1 MDSGSTAAGVAG
13 EEAWGSGWS
22 TGVVVIGN
30 KRGEERKPAEALP
43 LRRLALPPSTAT
55 AMAPT
60 ALLSVSDKEGL
71 VALAEGLLAHG
82 YRILSSGGTAAALAA
97 AGLAVTKVAEHT
109 GAPEILGGR
118 VKTLHPRIHGGILA
132 KRSDPAHQADL
143 AAQAIDPI
151 DVVVVNL
158 YPFQRTVA
166 DPQVSWETAVEN
178 IDIGGPAMVRAAAK
192 NHADV
197 AVLTD
202 PAQYG
207 GFLEALAAGGA
218 DEALRRRLAL
228 AAFAH
233 TAAYDAAIAT
243 WLAGRLGAEEASPAD
258 GPGSEALPPL
268 LITLPAR
275 QSLRYGENPHQK
287 ALWYGSAAAG
297 WGAARQ
303 LQGKE
308 LSYNNLL
315 DLEAA
320 LATVREF
327 GYGDPA
333 GAGSAPGGVVDPEI
347 DLPAAVV
354 VKHTNPCGVATGTGG
369 AEALLRA
376 LDADRVSAFGGI
388 VALNRAVDA
397 AAAEHLA
404 GLFLECVVAPAFEP
418 AARERLATKGNLRLL
433 ELDPAAIA
441 AAGGQQLRSLLG
453 GVLAQDLDNQSI
465 DPAAWQV
472 VSQRQPSEAEWADL
486 RFAWRVVRHVRSN
499 AIAVAAAGQ
508 SLGIGA
514 GQMNR
519 VGSAQIA
526 LAAAGERA
534 RGAVLAS
541 DGFFPFDDTVRLAAS
556 HGITAVI
563 QPGGSVRDGD
573 SIQACNELGL
583 AMVTTGRR
591 HFLH

>member
-1 MDSGSTAAGVAG
+1 
-13 EEAWGSGWS
+13 
-22 TGVVVIGN
+22 
-30 KRGEERKPAEALP
+30 
-43 LRRLALPPSTAT
+43 
-55 AMAPT
+55 MAPT

-71 VALAEGLLAHG
+71 VPLAEGLLAYG

-207 GFLEALAAGGA
+207 GFLEALAAGGV

-228 AAFAH
+228 AAFSH
-233 TAAYDAAIAT
+233 TAAYDAAIAA
-243 WLAGRLGAEEASPAD
+243 WLAGRLGVGAEEASPVD
-258 GPGSEALPPL
+258 GAGAEAQVIPPL
-268 LITLPAR
+268 QLTLPTR

-287 ALWYGSAAAG
+287 ALWYGSAEAG
-297 WGAARQ
+297 LGSARQ

-315 DLEAA
+315 DLDAA

-327 GYGDPA
+327 GYGEPA
-333 GAGSAPGGVVDPEI
+333 GAGSQGEADPGI
-347 DLPAAVV
+347 NLPAAVV
-354 VKHTNPCGVATGTGG
+354 VKHTNPCGVATGTVGS
-369 AEALLRA
+369 EALLRA

-388 VALNRAVDA
+388 VALNRPVDG

-418 AARERLATKGNLRLL
+418 AARERLAAKANLRLL
-433 ELDPAAIA
+433 ELEPAAIA
-441 AAGGQQLRSLLG
+441 AADRQQLRSVLG
-453 GVLAQDLDNQSI
+453 GVLAQDLDDRAI
-465 DPAAWQV
+465 DPASWQV
-472 VSQRQPSEAEWADL
+472 VSQRQPTEAEWADL

-541 DGFFPFDDTVRLAAS
+541 DGFFPFDDTVKLAAS

>member
-1 MDSGSTAAGVAG
+1 
-13 EEAWGSGWS
+13 
-22 TGVVVIGN
+22 
-30 KRGEERKPAEALP
+30 
-43 LRRLALPPSTAT
+43 
-55 AMAPT
+55 MAPT

-268 LITLPAR
+268 QITLPAR

-287 ALWYGSAAAG
+287 ALWYSSAAAG

-441 AAGGQQLRSLLG
+441 AAGGQQLRSVLG
-453 GVLAQDLDNQSI
+453 GVLAQDLDDQPI
-465 DPAAWQV
+465 DPAVWQV

-541 DGFFPFDDTVRLAAS
+541 DGFFPFDDTVKLAAS

-573 SIQACNELGL
+573 SIQACNALGL